1 MKKNKL
7 ILLICLLLS
16 LPLFAQDIH
25 HNPWD
30 LIIYRPENSS
40 TINEVRCFLKI
51 EDMDGN
57 DVTKDAI
64 RKVTY
69 EWVSNPRIQYTYKKK
84 LYLSGGMA
92 MHLNIKPGKYNI
104 SVYSEPK
111 DYEFVEF
118 NFDNKGNWESNV
130 LYYNT
135 DNPTKVIFIYPTAND
150 NGFYNGGW
158 VIDYYA
164 PEYYKFTKPKMEQ

>member
-1 MKKNKL
+1 M
-7 ILLICLLLS
+7 
-16 LPLFAQDIH
+16 PYH
-25 HNPWD
+25 
-30 LIIYRPENSS
+30 
-40 TINEVRCFLKI
+40 
-51 EDMDGN
+51 
-57 DVTKDAI
+57 
-64 RKVTY
+64 
-69 EWVSNPRIQYTYKKK
+69 
-84 LYLSGGMA
+84 
-92 MHLNIKPGKYNI
+92 HLNIKPGKYNI

-118 NFDNKGNWESNV
+118 NFDNKGNWESNI

-164 PEYYKFTKPKMEQ
+164 PEYYKFTKPKMER